1 MVELGISRGPAVE
14 VRQQGAEGLDLI
26 AGLLSGSGGG
36 TVRDAALGGLQI
48 AAGRVARALAVATV
62 EGDGGLL
69 TPDLLS
75 GIGYDLIRQGESLH
89 LFAVD
94 LSGRP
99 SLLRASTTVPVVS
112 GSADPRTWRYSL
124 SVPGPSIDRTVSACA
139 DEVCHVRINASPW
152 QPWRGRSP
160 LRVAEST
167 GRLASALVKSL
178 GEESAVY
185 VARMIAMPTATA
197 QATIN
202 GLKALIADPKY
213 ARLLLPETTASGFG
227 QGRSSA
233 PLTDWKPSRLG
244 PDWSMGGTELHGLV
258 LQEVLA
264 VCGIPPALAPGANAA
279 GPTLREANREFLTTT
294 IQPLGALI
302 AAEASR
308 VLERPVTIHHH
319 ALAAA
324 DVAMRAR
331 GVHVLKQSGVE
342 LERAMQLVGWDGPTG
357 PKGNERST

>member
-1 MVELGISRGPAVE
+1 MIELGISDGPAVE

-26 AGLLSGSGGG
+26 SRLLSGSGGPSI
-36 TVRDAALGGLQI
+36 RDAALGGLQI

-69 TPDLLS
+69 TPDLLAS
-75 GIGYDLIRQGESLH
+75 AGYDLIRQGESLH

-94 LSGRP
+94 VDGGV

-124 SVPGPSIDRTVSACA
+124 NVAGPSIDRTVSACA
-139 DEVCHVRINASPW
+139 AEVVHCRINASAW

-160 LRVAEST
+160 LRVAAST
-167 GRLASALVKSL
+167 GRLASALVDALGYESELPVKRLMVQPQGPGVDTNTLRSDMQNKSYQL
-178 GEESAVY
+178 AF
-185 VARMIAMPTATA
+185 PT
-197 QATIN
+197 
-202 GLKALIADPKY
+202 
-213 ARLLLPETTASGFG
+213 TTAGG
-227 QGRSSA
+227 YGAGRSSA
-233 PLTDWKPSRLG
+233 PLTDWKPITLG
-244 PDWSMGGTELHGLV
+244 PDWSKGGGDLHALV
-258 LQEVLA
+258 LQEVMA
-264 VCGIPPALAPGANAA
+264 VCGVPPALAPGANAA

-294 IQPLGALI
+294 VQPLGVLI

-324 DVAMRAR
+324 DVAARAR
-331 GVHVLKQSGVE
+331 GVHVLTQAGVE
-342 LERAMQLVGWDGPTG
+342 LERALELVGW
-357 PKGNERST
+357 E